1 MTDRDLHLAR
11 ALLVDGNALLRSVT
25 AAQLR
30 DAGVGHVTAVSRS
43 NDARLLLERERFDIV
58 VCNRE
63 SETDE
68 DAGQDLLDEL
78 RRERLLP
85 HSTVF
90 LMIASSAT
98 YVQVVEAAESSLD
111 ALLIRPYSGT
121 LLMQR
126 LGEARARKRELA
138 PVLRALD
145 SGELDTAL
153 VRAVKRFGDRA
164 PYWVYCGRLAA
175 ELMLRMDR
183 PDEAGKLFDKLLAEH
198 PKATWARLGSARS
211 RIAVGD
217 LNGARKILKAVLQEE
232 RDCADA
238 HDLMGRLLVEQ
249 CEFDEA
255 LEHYRTA
262 AKLTPGCLLRQQ
274 HAGALSFY
282 QGDDKGSLAYLERAL
297 NLGVKSKLFDALSLA
312 MIAFLRFDA
321 ADASGVAGMRDEL
334 RRFRQRFAL
343 SHRLQRLTLA
353 VDALHGELMQ
363 QPAGH
368 EALRTLMAPLDDD
381 DFDLEAAAVVLAV
394 ARRIPRCFESPTE
407 YERLVQRVGTRFASS
422 KAITETLVAAAG
434 RVDPAAGLLRACQA
448 EISGLAETA
457 MGKNLAGQSEA
468 AVQQLLADASQTK
481 NVRLAE
487 LARSLCRRH
496 VQQRPEF
503 EPLLTQA
510 QELLTRL
517 GHQMNH
523 IAGIQRTG
531 RSPGAM
537 VLRGPAERGNAAA
550 HAVLP
555 AGEVALPAE

>member
-30 DAGVGHVTAVSRS
+30 DAGIGHVTAVSRS
-43 NDARLLLERERFDIV
+43 HDARLLLEREQFDIV
-58 VCNRE
+58 ICNRE

-85 HSTVF
+85 HATVF

-98 YVQVVEAAESSLD
+98 YVQVVEAAESALD

-126 LGEARARKRELA
+126 LAEARARKRELA
-138 PVLRALD
+138 PVLRSLD
-145 SGELDTAL
+145 AGELEPAL
-153 VRAVKRFGDRA
+153 VRALKRFSERA
-164 PYWVYCGRLAA
+164 PYWSYCGRMAA
-175 ELMLRMDR
+175 ELMLRLDR
-183 PDEAGKLFDKLLAEH
+183 PDEAGKLFDKLLLEQ
-198 PKATWARLGSARS
+198 PKAIWARLGTARS

-217 LNGARKILKAVLQEE
+217 LSGARKILKAVLNDE

-238 HDLMGRLLVEQ
+238 HDLTGRLLVEQ
-249 CEFDEA
+249 CDFDEA
-255 LEHYRTA
+255 LEHYRAA

-274 HAGALSFY
+274 HAGALAFY
-282 QGDDKGSLAYLERAL
+282 QGDDKAALSHFERAL
-297 NLGVKSKLFDALSLA
+297 SLGVKSKLFDALTLL

-321 ADASGVAGMRDEL
+321 GDTIGVAAMRDEL
-334 RRFRQRFAL
+334 RRFRARFAL
-343 SHRLQRLTLA
+343 SHRLQRLSLG
-353 VDALHGELMQ
+353 VDALHGSLLG

-368 EALRTLMAPLDDD
+368 EALRSLMAALDEDE
-381 DFDLEAAAVVLAV
+381 FDLEAAAVVLAV
-394 ARRIPRCFESPTE
+394 ARRLPRCFESPTD
-407 YERLVQRVGTRFASS
+407 YERMVQRVGTRFASS

-434 RVDPAAGLLRACQA
+434 RVDPAAGLLRACHA
-448 EISGLAETA
+448 EISGLAEA
-457 MGKNLAGQSEA
+457 AVGMNLAGRSLE
-468 AVQQLLADASQTK
+468 AVQQLLHDAARTR

-496 VQQRPEF
+496 LEQRPEF
-503 EPLLTQA
+503 ERLLAEA
-510 QELLTRL
+510 QELLQRL
-517 GHQMNH
+517 GHHMNH

-537 VLRGPAERGNAAA
+537 VLRGPAERGNTAA

-555 AGEVALPAE
+555 ASDVALPVD